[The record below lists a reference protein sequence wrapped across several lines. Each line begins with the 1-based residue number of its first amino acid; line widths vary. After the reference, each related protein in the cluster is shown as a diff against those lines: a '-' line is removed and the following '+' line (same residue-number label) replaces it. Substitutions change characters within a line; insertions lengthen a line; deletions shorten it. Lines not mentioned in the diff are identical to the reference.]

1 MNRFIKCRGIFTASC
16 FIKNWERKSVLH
28 GRYSVILGAV
38 PLSKCWLSAGVLH
51 YVTKSWQTAYVLM
64 CLLET
69 SNKYWT
75 EAAKTKI
82 IYSSSNI
89 DNHFDKHFLRQ
100 ATISY
105 PESSGLL
112 FSGWAPGET
121 GIIKLSNFWL
131 VVCRT
136 VEHRQEVS
144 QSLTLFIVIKSSFL
158 LSLFFFFLRLVHLR
172 LITNFFLNFK
182 RV

>member
-1 MNRFIKCRGIFTASC
+1 MAVYNSYWKEIKSPSFKSLIYNRLSRNQIKSNQMWFRVRSKMNRFIKCREIFTASC
-16 FIKNWERKSVLH
+16 FIKNWERKIILH

-64 CLLET
+64 CLWET

-89 DNHFDKHFLRQ
+89 DNHFDKHFFRQ

-112 FSGWAPGET
+112 FSGWAPG
-121 GIIKLSNFWL
+121 
-131 VVCRT
+131 
-136 VEHRQEVS
+136 
-144 QSLTLFIVIKSSFL
+144 
-158 LSLFFFFLRLVHLR
+158 
-172 LITNFFLNFK
+172 
-182 RV
+182 